1 MCLYG
6 TRALVISFLTKF
18 FGYPFSISCYFN
30 TSSSSSKRWLLQI
43 LKALFTKDLTTQQ
56 AVNHPDVI
64 TVFLFCGG
72 RSLVWDCTCVDTFAG
87 VHLNRSAME
96 AGIAANN
103 AEERKRR
110 KYAALAEAHQF
121 EPIAV
126 ETMGVYGESTGV
138 IIKAIGRRLV
148 EATEDPREANWFRQN
163 LAIAI
168 QRGNAFSIL
177 SAGRERF

>member
-1 MCLYG
+1 MFIRNELK
-6 TRALVISFLTKF
+6 IHLTLKNGSILSYHF
-18 FGYPFSISCYFN
+18 NNTKWGNNNSTFS
-30 TSSSSSKRWLLQI
+30 
-43 LKALFTKDLTTQQ
+43 
-56 AVNHPDVI
+56 V
-64 TVFLFCGG
+64 
-72 RSLVWDCTCVDTFAG
+72 VWDCTCVDTFAG

-103 AEERKRR
+103 AKERKRR
-110 KYAALAEAHQF
+110 KCAALAEAHQF

-148 EATEDPREANWFRQN
+148 EATGDPREANWFRQN

-177 SAGRERF
+177 SAGQERF